1 MFRPDLSPRIE
12 KALHFSGE
20 QVQERDSIRF
30 MVIAQCASKPE
41 VLFLSRPAQRLRNDV
56 VELHGRADD
65 GLCGKAIPAT
75 IAGLSG
81 HSVPDWLWNVSTA
94 HVPFFRQETS
104 CPRW

>member
-1 MFRPDLSPRIE
+1 
-12 KALHFSGE
+12 
-20 QVQERDSIRF
+20 
-30 MVIAQCASKPE
+30 
-41 VLFLSRPAQRLRNDV
+41 V